1 MLAIGTFTDVLS
13 ARVVFAVLMISNAIG
28 QIAPSTSAFSQA
40 SSAASELFEVLD
52 RKSLLDPHSD
62 AGAKPD
68 HVLGDI
74 AVRNVRFSYPSR
86 PDITVLKNVSFDIP
100 ANKVTAFVGASGSGK
115 STLVSL
121 LERWYEPSEGCLTLD
136 GRNIDELNVG
146 WLRNKIRLVQQEPV
160 LFNDTIF
167 NNVAQGLTGTSYEH
181 ADEST
186 RRRLVADACRN
197 ANAAEFVE
205 SLTDGYDTNVGERGG
220 LLSGGQKQ
228 RIAIARSII
237 SNPPVLLLDEAT
249 SALDANSEKMV
260 QQALDR
266 VSRSRTTIVIA
277 HKLATVMKADNII
290 VFGQGKVLE
299 QGTHETLLQHQGP
312 YASLVNAQSLR
323 NKQSEKDTLP
333 AFRNQD
339 SASDVPLE
347 RQEVAEEAAIAA
359 ARDSGIRPDE
369 ESCMQP
375 QSRNLIHIL
384 GTFLGENL
392 NLWQMYLVC
401 LMCSLIGG
409 KSPTPLIKARKW

>member
-312 YASLVNAQSLR
+312 YASLVNAQSLTR
-323 NKQSEKDTLP
+323 FPQP
-333 AFRNQD
+333 RF
-339 SASDVPLE
+339 
-347 RQEVAEEAAIAA
+347 
-359 ARDSGIRPDE
+359 GIRC
-369 ESCMQP
+369 S
-375 QSRNLIHIL
+375 
-384 GTFLGENL
+384 FGE
-392 NLWQMYLVC
+392 
-401 LMCSLIGG
+401 
-409 KSPTPLIKARKW
+409 ARGC